1 MRVLLLGATGRIG
14 SLCLSTALADGH
26 DVVALVRQPERVASD
41 DRLKLVAGDTQDSVA
56 LARAAD
62 GVDAVLAAMGPRANT
77 PEEEAALEQGMRTVV
92 ATMRSLGIRR
102 VVTLSGAGVSI
113 PGDEKPVVDRL
124 MSKLVGRFAR
134 HVLGAKQREY
144 EVLAG
149 SDLEWTALRPPLVTD
164 GATAGYRLD
173 LRLTPGARVRRADVA
188 QALVDQL
195 EDRTYLAR
203 APFVLPRR

>member
-1 MRVLLLGATGRIG
+1 M
-14 SLCLSTALADGH
+14 
-26 DVVALVRQPERVASD
+26 RQP
-41 DRLKLVAGDTQDSVA
+41 DRLAPTDRLTVVAGDARDGVSMS
-56 LARAAD
+56 RAAD
-62 GVDAVLAAMGPRANT
+62 GVDAVVVAMGPRSNT
-77 PEEEAALEQGMRTVV
+77 RDEEAALEQGMRTVV

-113 PGDEKPVVDRL
+113 PGDEKPAVDRL

-134 HVLGAKQREY
+134 HVLAAKQREY

-149 SDLEWTALRPPLVTD
+149 SGLDWTALRPPLVTD
-164 GATAGYRLD
+164 GAAAGYRLD